1 MTYEH
6 TTFST
11 VGASIPHVDLTTEEV
26 DIIKLML
33 NGITSGESPFIN
45 PVGEGIEN
53 SYRIADEMLD
63 HANELGEKIDTD
75 GDCIPDSGNGVDY
88 SGLTASLMLVKDTL
102 KDGSTGT
109 FREHTRRLS
118 GDELENDNWGE
129 LVNIMGLHG
138 VASGYNGVLET
149 IKDEGAPVVDNYSP
163 LFSSILGPGENIIS
177 DISLALNG
185 KTADIDPEF
194 NPDGTDG
201 AQDAVD
207 AMADGMS
214 LAHSSMITAMNADNQ
229 QYSKAIHTL
238 TRFGVGMSTMSMD
251 RDTFFGKRVIDK
263 VASQTL
269 KDELD
274 DIV

>member
-11 VGASIPHVDLTTEEV
+11 VGASIPHVDLTKEEV
-26 DIIKLML
+26 DVVKLIL
-33 NGITSGESPFIN
+33 DGITSGDSPFVN
-45 PVGEGIEN
+45 PVGDGIETCH
-53 SYRIADEMLD
+53 RLADEMLE
-63 HANELGEKIDTD
+63 HANELGVMIDSNGD
-75 GDCIPDSGNGVDY
+75 GIPDSGNGVNY

-102 KDGSTGT
+102 RDGSTGT

-129 LVNIMGLHG
+129 LVNIMGLNG
-138 VASGYNGVLET
+138 VASGYNGVMET
-149 IKDEGAPVVDNYSP
+149 IKDEDAPVVDNYSP
-163 LFSSILGPGENIIS
+163 LFSSILGVGENIMS
-177 DISLALNG
+177 DLSSALDG
-185 KTADIDPEF
+185 KTADIDPLY
-194 NPDGTDG
+194 NADGING

-214 LAHSSMITAMNADNQ
+214 LAHSSMITAINADNQ

>member
-11 VGASIPHVDLTTEEV
+11 VGASIPHVDLTKEEV

-63 HANELGEKIDTD
+63 HANELGEKTDTD
-75 GDCIPDSGNGVDY
+75 GDGIPDSGNGVDY

-214 LAHSSMITAMNADNQ
+214 IAHSSMITAMNADNQ

-269 KDELD
+269 KGELD